1 MLIGYSAVR
10 TSQRTPLG
18 PTCHSYS
25 ASKCLNRLALLV
37 DIPLVCPGLAASI
50 VAPSQSSMKHATTAV
65 VEAQTCHDGEPRR
78 TPMLKQAPRDAQ
90 VDRRH

>member
-10 TSQRTPLG
+10 TSRRTALG
-18 PTCHSYS
+18 PTCNSYS

-37 DIPLVCPGLAASI
+37 DTPVVSPSSSGLDPCPHEY
-50 VAPSQSSMKHATTAV
+50 SMKHATTAV
-65 VEAQTCHDGEPRR
+65 VEAQTRHDGEPRR
-78 TPMLKQAPRDAQ
+78 PPMLKQAPRDAQ

>member
-10 TSQRTPLG
+10 TSRRTALG

-37 DIPLVCPGLAASI
+37 DTPVVSPSSSGLDPCADA
-50 VAPSQSSMKHATTAV
+50 MLD
-65 VEAQTCHDGEPRR
+65 EA
-78 TPMLKQAPRDAQ
+78 
-90 VDRRH
+90 RHHCRSGGTDTS